1 MRKSAG
7 LFLPQELALSMMPAN
22 QSNFSFQQLKAP
34 TAKIT
39 STRQL
44 GRRETDDGKSVSI
57 YSQNINGSHQSKIQ
71 SVSEEAKAKK
81 YDIIL
86 LQETKMK
93 KEEEQAFKF
102 HTANHFLM
110 VLDNLSLVRAPQ
122 QEIGGSEGL
131 LIGIRKDQTTG
142 APIWQTTVI
151 THPSHRV
158 LSCENGKN
166 KEFFTELENHIEST
180 NNLVRGKNILSV
192 IAGDFNATVD
202 KGDDRNFTRPN
213 HNNQPSKDKQ
223 KGPRWTTHLPL
234 QIPHRPLCYQ

>member
-102 HTANHFLM
+102 HTANHDFLM
-110 VLDNLSLVRAPQ
+110 VLDNLVRAPQ

-131 LIGIRKDQTTG
+131 HVRMVRIKNSSPNLRTTLRV
-142 APIWQTTVI
+142 PITWSEGRIYSQ
-151 THPSHRV
+151 
-158 LSCENGKN
+158 
-166 KEFFTELENHIEST
+166 
-180 NNLVRGKNILSV
+180 
-192 IAGDFNATVD
+192 
-202 KGDDRNFTRPN
+202 
-213 HNNQPSKDKQ
+213 
-223 KGPRWTTHLPL
+223 
-234 QIPHRPLCYQ
+234 